1 MGTLVYRQVIFVCCS
16 LFWLVIVVLRISE
29 LLSMKTNHIQ
39 IMPEGMSVFLPTR
52 KNDQFRAADTIHIA
66 RTGKPTCPVVITER
80 LLEALP
86 GGRNGCLPVV
96 RRLKRV
102 RGLQTFHESR
112 GISYTTAK
120 DLLKRKLGFFF
131 DDLRHLGTHS
141 LGSGGISDPGCANLS
156 DIALQAHG
164 GWKCVESKNKYIKP
178 SAEALFTVSSSLS
191 I

>member
-1 MGTLVYRQVIFVCCS
+1 
-16 LFWLVIVVLRISE
+16 
-29 LLSMKTNHIQ
+29 MKTNHVQ
-39 IMPEGMSVFLPTR
+39 ITPEGMLVFLPTR
-52 KNDQFRAADTIHIA
+52 KNDQFRAGNTIHIA
-66 RTGKPTCPVVITER
+66 RTGKPTCPVAITER

-86 GGRNGCLPVV
+86 GDRNRCLPVV
-96 RRLKRV
+96 RRLKCV

-120 DLLKRKLGFFF
+120 DLIKRKLGVFF

-141 LGSGGISDPGCANLS
+141 FRSGGISDPGCANLS
-156 DIALQAHG
+156 DIALQTHG

-178 SAEALFTVSSSLS
+178 STETLFKVSSSLS